1 MSYVVM
7 ARKRRPKVFES
18 VVGQDHITTTLQNAI
33 RQERVA
39 QAYLFSG
46 PRGTGKT
53 SSARLLAMALNCE
66 SGPTPEP
73 CGTCSACVS
82 IQQGKSMDVLEIDGA
97 SNRGIDEIRQLREEV
112 GYAASK
118 GKRKVYIIDEVHMLT
133 TEAFNALLKTLEE
146 PPPHVVFVFATT
158 ESHKVPETILSR
170 CQRYNFRRI
179 PVEAI
184 VEELKRAVAEENVEA
199 DEAALYQ
206 IGRKADGGMRDA
218 LSLLD
223 QVVAFSDSGVSI
235 EAVQD
240 LLGIIPRDLYFG
252 LTEAIQNKDGAQA
265 LGAVGRLVQEGGDIG
280 EFVDGLMA
288 HFRHLLVANATGEL
302 TDDDLPASDR
312 QRYTEMASA
321 FDETDLV
328 RMLNTVSELET
339 RISRVAEPRFWLELC
354 VMKLVKM
361 TSSVDLATLMAK
373 LDKLESGGGSAPSN
387 APQQRPLPRRPVK
400 KTEVEPSTNGPQIQA
415 PPSTLGGGPRIVTP
429 PKKEETSP
437 PPPIQA
443 DVTPAAPKVVVN
455 QPRAEEPPPPEA
467 PEAPADEPP
476 MDPVAPGD
484 PPTLDVVTSRWEKF
498 VAEVK
503 GRKIS
508 VGTFLSEGYAK
519 SLTDEQLVIGF
530 KKNKEFHANQV
541 RRNRGLVEEVAVMV
555 FGGVVRI
562 GCEVDYDSPSSDD
575 GGESDTRPEEDERV
589 QMVLQVF
596 GGEVVR

>member
-7 ARKRRPKVFES
+7 ARKRRPKAFER

-53 SSARLLAMALNCE
+53 TSARLLATALNCE
-66 SGPTPEP
+66 NGPTPEP
-73 CGTCSACVS
+73 CGECGSCKA

-158 ESHKVPETILSR
+158 EVHKVPETILSR
-170 CQRYNFRRI
+170 CQRYTFRRI
-179 PVEAI
+179 PAETI
-184 VEELKRAVAEENVEA
+184 VAELKRAVADEGVEA

-223 QVVAFSDSGVSI
+223 QVMAFSDSGVSTQ
-235 EAVQD
+235 AVQD
-240 LLGIIPRDLYFG
+240 LLGIIPRDLFFE
-252 LTEAIQNKDGAQA
+252 LTQAIQDQASADA
-265 LGAVGRLVQEGGDIG
+265 LGVVERLVQEGGDVG
-280 EFVDGLMA
+280 EFVEGLME
-288 HFRHLLVANATGEL
+288 HFRHLLVARAMGEL
-302 TDDDLPASDR
+302 ADDDLPESDR
-312 QRYTEMASA
+312 KRYAEAATA

-328 RMLNTVSELET
+328 RMLNAVAELET
-339 RISRVAEPRFWLELC
+339 RIGRVAEPRFWLELT

-361 TSSVDLATLMAK
+361 TASVDLATL
-373 LDKLESGGGSAPSN
+373 LSKLEKLGQGGGQIEN
-387 APQQRPLPRRPVK
+387 APASRALPRRPQK
-400 KTEVEPSTNGPQIQA
+400 APEKASEKPTAPPTQNHPQKPSGIQIQ
-415 PPSTLGGGPRIVTP
+415 TP
-429 PKKEETSP
+429 PPELNKP
-437 PPPIQA
+437 PVRQPSGPPAI
-443 DVTPAAPKVVVN
+443 
-455 QPRAEEPPPPEA
+455 EEPPPPTEERPRSVS
-467 PEAPADEPP
+467 PEPEPVSEPTGNSETAQVSGEPP
-476 MDPVAPGD
+476 SF
-484 PPTLDVVTSRWEKF
+484 DVITSRWAKF
-498 VAEVK
+498 VQEVK

-508 VGTFLSEGYAK
+508 VGTFISEGYPK
-519 SLTDEQLVIGF
+519 SISDEQLVVGF

-541 RRNRGLVEEVAVMV
+541 RRNRGLVEEVAALV

-562 GCEVDYDSPSSDD
+562 GCEVDYDTPSGED
-575 GGESDTRPEEDERV
+575 GSEADPRAEDDERV